1 MKTIIS
7 FGKPHQ
13 VAKVCILLIMV
24 ALVTGMVGCAS
35 EGGGGG
41 GGDDGEYELTMTV
54 TPAGSGTATDLANTS
69 PYAAG
74 TVVSIKAVATSGY
87 QFVNWSAPAGTLA
100 NPSAAETVFTMP
112 AQDVD
117 VTANFVVANN
127 LLTVAVNPVGGGT
140 ATDETDGSPYAE
152 GTIVSIKAEANLGY
166 RFVSWTAPAGTL
178 GNAIAAETTFTM
190 PAQDVTVTANFEP
203 TPQLL
208 IYEDD
213 FSNRGS
219 GWGEMSVAHGE
230 FSYEDGEYHILVE
243 DTGYINAAWNSG
255 AGPFTDFAVEI
266 DARLV
271 SGPDESGYGLTFRVQ
286 NNVDFYSFMVTGNGY
301 YHLAKHNG
309 EWVTL
314 QAWTGS
320 DFISEGSS
328 TNHLM
333 VVCRGTQIEVYVNGY
348 HLATITDDS
357 FPDGSVGMVAY
368 ASGPDTLVAFDNIEV
383 YSLD

>member
-1 MKTIIS
+1 MKTILDLRRHRYLAR
-7 FGKPHQ
+7 F
-13 VAKVCILLIMV
+13 AMLLIMV
-24 ALVTGMVGCAS
+24 ALIVAAPGC
-35 EGGGGG
+35 
-41 GGDDGEYELTMTV
+41 T
-54 TPAGSGTATDLANTS
+54 
-69 PYAAG
+69 
-74 TVVSIKAVATSGY
+74 
-87 QFVNWSAPAGTLA
+87 APAEEEEEPQYDLTIGSTAGGSVTTPGQGAFTYGEGEVVNLVAEADEGYHFA
-100 NPSAAETVFTMP
+100 NWTGDVHDIADAEDATTTITMN
-112 AQDVD
+112 DD
-117 VTANFVVANN
+117 YSITANFVASFVANYDLN
-127 LLTVAVNPVGGGT
+127 MAANPVGGGT
-140 ATDETDGSPYAE
+140 ATDETNGSPYAE
-152 GTIVSIKAEANLGY
+152 GTTVSIKAKANLGY
-166 RFVSWTAPAGTL
+166 RFVSWTAPAGTV

-190 PAQDVTVTANFEP
+190 PAQDVTVTANLEP

-219 GWGEMSVAHGE
+219 GWNEMSTLHGD
-230 FSYEDGEYHILVE
+230 FGYEDGEYHILVE
-243 DTGYINAAWNSG
+243 DPDYIAAAWNSR

-348 HLATITDDS
+348 HLATVTDDS

-368 ASGPDTLVAFDNIEV
+368 ASGPDTLVAFDNIKV